1 MVFIL
6 CTTEAHKIPAT
17 IASRCQ
23 HFSFRSVDFDDLMA
37 RMEWICRQEGIEA
50 DAEALA
56 VLAQAGEGSVR
67 DSLSALDQ
75 AIACCGDKLDA
86 ARGARAAG
94 RVFAR
99 MRWSR

>member
-1 MVFIL
+1 PEWAVFVL

-23 HFSFRSVDFDDLMA
+23 HFSFRSVDFDALMV
-37 RMEWICRQEGIEA
+37 RMAWICEQEGIQA
-50 DAEALA
+50 DPEALA

-75 AIACCGDKLDA
+75 AIACCGARLEA
-86 ARGARAAG
+86 AEVRGLLG
-94 RVFAR
+94 MF
-99 MRWSR
+99 S